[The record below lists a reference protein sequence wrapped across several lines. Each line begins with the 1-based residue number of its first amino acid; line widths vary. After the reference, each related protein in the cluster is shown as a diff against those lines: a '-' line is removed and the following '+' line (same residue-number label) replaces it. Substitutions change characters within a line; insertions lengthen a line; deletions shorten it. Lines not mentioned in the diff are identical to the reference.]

1 MTFTYASEEPERFL
15 RAFNN
20 LAVSKS
26 GEADELKFESYFEEL
41 GPLPIEAVEEAA
53 RELKLI
59 PGAFMP
65 DLGTWFR
72 LADDI
77 AAKHL
82 ESSAQAQLPD
92 SRHAEDN
99 EIERIRIARATF
111 VQNMEKMTGRTLAD
125 DHPMKVGTPR
135 LPTFA
140 CTTCQDTGWID
151 REEDGVPR
159 ARHCQ
164 CWSHNPVLERN
175 RAHLRA
181 ATTRRRVG

>member
-53 RELKLI
+53 RELKRT

-72 LADDI
+72 LADNI

-82 ESSAQAQLPD
+82 DSTAQAQLPNG
-92 SRHAEDN
+92 RHAEDG
-99 EIERIRIARATF
+99 EVARITTGRAEF
-111 VQNMEKMTGRTLAD
+111 VKTMEKMTGRTLAD
-125 DHPMKVGTPR
+125 DHPLKVGTTR
-135 LPTFA
+135 IPTFA
-140 CTTCQDTGWID
+140 CVTCEDTGWIE

-159 ARHCQ
+159 VRHCQ
-164 CWSHNPVLERN
+164 CWNHNPVLERQ
-175 RAHLRA
+175 RAHSRA
-181 ATTRRRVG
+181 AIARRRVG

>member
-53 RELKLI
+53 RELKRT

-77 AAKHL
+77 AAKQV
-82 ESSAQAQLPD
+82 ESVAQAQLPS
-92 SRHAEDN
+92 SRHAEDD
-99 EIERIRIARATF
+99 EVERIRTARAKFIT
-111 VQNMEKMTGRTLAD
+111 QMETLTGRTIPA
-125 DHPMKVGTPR
+125 DHPLRTSTPR
-135 LPTFA
+135 IPTFA
-140 CTTCQDTGWID
+140 CATCRDIGWID
-151 REEDGVPR
+151 HEEDGVLR

-164 CWSHNPVLERN
+164 CWNHNPILEQK

-181 ATTRRRVG
+181 TTTRRRVG